1 MLGKILSMA
10 VWKGVWW
17 DNWKYFTSQSRDEHL
32 KALICVLQ
40 TLTSKIFP
48 ELAFPLICLVHPT
61 SILMPQVHFI
71 ASESTYPS
79 MNSSSTILL
88 SLLFTASCL
97 CFTFCMKFWYKVQ
110 MLLAFI
116 TYFSSFSTLRQFL
129 IQVPCSFPGK

>member
-17 DNWKYFTSQSRDEHL
+17 DNWKYFNSQSRDEHL

-61 SILMPQVHFI
+61 
-71 ASESTYPS
+71 
-79 MNSSSTILL
+79 
-88 SLLFTASCL
+88 
-97 CFTFCMKFWYKVQ
+97 
-110 MLLAFI
+110 
-116 TYFSSFSTLRQFL
+116 
-129 IQVPCSFPGK
+129 